1 MAIEI
6 GSVIGATLI
15 LMLFSWFLYKQT
27 PLYDIA
33 EGVLIGT
40 GAGYSFVMGIKAV
53 RDNAIL
59 PLLKGEL
66 IWIIPILLG
75 LVIYLQL
82 SKKTMHFARIPIA
95 IIIGVGLGL
104 SIRRVL
110 LAEIVGQIRAS
121 AIDFSALSPL
131 GIINNIII
139 LVGTITAI
147 SYFLMSK
154 EQTGVFGNITR
165 IGRLYLMATFG
176 AMFGNAIFG
185 NISVVAGRVEYIL
198 KAFGLM

>member
-27 PLYDIA
+27 RLYDIA

>member
-131 GIINNIII
+131 GVINNIII

>member
-6 GSVIGATLI
+6 GPVIGATLI

-27 PLYDIA
+27 WLYDIA

>member
-6 GSVIGATLI
+6 GPVIGATLI

-27 PLYDIA
+27 RLYDIA